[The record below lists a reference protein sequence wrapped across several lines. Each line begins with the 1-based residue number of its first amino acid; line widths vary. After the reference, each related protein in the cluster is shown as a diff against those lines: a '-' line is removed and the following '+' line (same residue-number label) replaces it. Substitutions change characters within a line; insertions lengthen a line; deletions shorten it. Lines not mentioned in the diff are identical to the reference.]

1 MGINILYENINLA
14 AETADRVDYQRGT
27 IQNFEV
33 GRVDVSRRMLSARP
47 YHVKM
52 LPRGGL
58 INSSAS

>member
-1 MGINILYENINLA
+1 MGINILYEKINLA
-14 AETADRVDYQRGT
+14 AETADRVGYERGT
-27 IQNFEV
+27 IQIFEV
-33 GRVDVSRRMLSARP
+33 GRVDVSRMLSTRP

>member
-14 AETADRVDYQRGT
+14 AETADRVDYQKGT

-33 GRVDVSRRMLSARP
+33 GRLDVSRMLTARP